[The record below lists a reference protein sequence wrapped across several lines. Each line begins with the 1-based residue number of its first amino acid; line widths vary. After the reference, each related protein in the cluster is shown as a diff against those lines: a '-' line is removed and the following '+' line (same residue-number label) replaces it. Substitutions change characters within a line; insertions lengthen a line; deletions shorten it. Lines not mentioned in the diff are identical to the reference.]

1 MPLLPYPSYAES
13 YQNTFPLPG
22 KPSLAGNVLSRTKR
36 PMDPKAMKRGSAKF
50 SLPPDTNVKDVLA
63 AVRRHFSL
71 RAESSTPHV
80 QHYFDSFDWLLHE
93 AETALYLEDAG
104 SEKHLYWTHL
114 ADDTP
119 THSLPVSEPPRFA
132 KDLPPSHFCDALAP
146 VLGYRAL
153 LPVVDVAYHRR
164 VFRVLNDDEKTTAR
178 LVIEEQATATNAT
191 PGHSA
196 SLNATLYIAPL
207 KGYHKT
213 AQAVS
218 RLLRTELA
226 LPEHDTP
233 LLLDAL
239 NALGH
244 TPDRTA
250 AKNDPV
256 LDAALRADEAVRLLL
271 RSLLQTIVLNEP
283 GLRADIDTEFLHDF
297 RVAVRRTRSVL
308 SQLKSIF
315 PSDVLDSY
323 RPAFKWLGNITGP
336 TRDLDVYLR
345 KFETYQS
352 WVPPRVQNDLE
363 PLRDFL
369 TTEQRRVQRR
379 MVKALD
385 SPRYRALIDGWRVF
399 LDGPAPNPPSSLEA
413 VRPVL
418 EVASARIWRTYKKVI
433 KEGRAI
439 VNNPDAPA
447 QALHDLR
454 IRCKKLRYLLE
465 LFRSLYP
472 AKALKRSIK
481 ALKNL
486 QDNLGDFND
495 FEVQQ
500 DTLQQF
506 AVQMMKEGR
515 TEPETFLAM
524 GRLEAY
530 MEQRQHETRE
540 AFAERFTRFAAPKNQ
555 KQFKAL
561 FKRDA

>member
-1 MPLLPYPSYAES
+1 
-13 YQNTFPLPG
+13 
-22 KPSLAGNVLSRTKR
+22 
-36 PMDPKAMKRGSAKF
+36 MKRGSARF
-50 SLPPDTNVKDVLA
+50 SLPADTTVEAILK

-80 QHYFDSFDWLLHE
+80 RHYFDSFDWLLHE
-93 AETALYLEDAG
+93 AETTLYLEETG
-104 SEKHLYWTHL
+104 SEKHLYWASL
-114 ADDTP
+114 SDDTP

-132 KDLPPSHFCDALAP
+132 KDLPPGHLCDTLTP

-153 LPVVDVAYHRR
+153 LPVVNVAYHRR
-164 VFRVLNDDEKTTAR
+164 VFRVLNDDKKTTAR
-178 LVIEEQATATNAT
+178 LIIEEKAVATNDT

-196 SLNATLYIAPL
+196 SLDTTLHIAPL
-207 KGYHKT
+207 KGYTKT
-213 AQAVS
+213 AQALS
-218 RLLRTELA
+218 RLVRTELA
-226 LPEHDTP
+226 LAEHTTP
-233 LLLDAL
+233 LLLNAL

-244 TPDRTA
+244 KPGGRK
-250 AKNDPV
+250 AKKDPP
-256 LDAALRADEAVRLLL
+256 LDPGLRADEAVRLLL
-271 RSLLQTIVLNEP
+271 RSLLQTILLNEP
-283 GLRADIDTEFLHDF
+283 GVRADIDTEFLHDF

-308 SQLKSIF
+308 SQLKSIL
-315 PSDVLDSY
+315 PPDVLECY

-336 TRDLDVYLR
+336 TRDLDVYLL
-345 KFETYQS
+345 KFGTYQS
-352 WVPPRVQNDLE
+352 WVPARVQEDLE

-369 TTEQRRVQRR
+369 TVHQRQAQRR

-385 SPRYRALIDGWRVF
+385 SPRYRALMDGWQRF
-399 LDGPAPNPPSSLEA
+399 LDGPAPDPPPSPEA

-433 KEGRAI
+433 KEGQAI

-447 QALHDLR
+447 EALHDLR

-472 AKALKRSIK
+472 PKTLKMLIK

-486 QDNLGDFND
+486 QNNLGDFND

-506 AVQMMKEGR
+506 AVQMMKEGQ
-515 TEPETFLAM
+515 TETETFLAM

-540 AFAERFTRFAAPKNQ
+540 AFAEEFTRFAHPDIQ
-555 KQFKAL
+555 EQFRVL
-561 FKRDA
+561 FKPQP

>member
-1 MPLLPYPSYAES
+1 
-13 YQNTFPLPG
+13 
-22 KPSLAGNVLSRTKR
+22 
-36 PMDPKAMKRGSAKF
+36 MKRGTARF
-50 SLPPDTNVKDVLA
+50 TLPAGTNVDDVLS

-71 RAESSTPHV
+71 RAEASKPGIR
-80 QHYFDSFDWLLHE
+80 HYFDSFDGLLHE
-93 AETALYLEDAG
+93 AQTALYLEETG
-104 SEKHLYWTHL
+104 SQKHLHWTRL
-114 ADDTP
+114 PDDTP

-132 KDLPPSHFCDALAP
+132 KDLPPGPFCDALTP

-153 LPVVDVAYHRR
+153 LPVVEVAYQRH
-164 VFRVLNDDEKTTAR
+164 VFRVLNDAQKTTAR
-178 LVIEEQATATNAT
+178 LIIEQKTATNAA

-196 SLNATLYIAPL
+196 TLDATLYVAPL
-207 KGYHKT
+207 KGYQK
-213 AQAVS
+213 AGQALS

-226 LPEHDTP
+226 LTTHDTP

-239 NALGH
+239 EALGH
-244 TPDRTA
+244 TPGGTA
-250 AKNDPV
+250 ANNDLV
-256 LDAALRADEAVRLLL
+256 LDPALRADEAVRLIL
-271 RSLLQTIVLNEP
+271 RALLQTIILNEP
-283 GLRADIDTEFLHDF
+283 GVRADIDTEFLHDF

-308 SQLKSIF
+308 SQLKDIF
-315 PSDVLDSY
+315 PPGVLQDY
-323 RPAFKWLGNITGP
+323 RPAFKWLGGITGP
-336 TRDLDVYLR
+336 TRDLDVYLL

-369 TTEQRRVQRR
+369 TVQQRQAQRSL
-379 MVKALD
+379 VKALD
-385 SPRYRALIDGWRVF
+385 SPRSRALIDGWRTF
-399 LDGPAPNPPSSLEA
+399 LDGPAPDPPPSPEA
-413 VRPVL
+413 ARPVL

-433 KEGRAI
+433 KEGQAI
-439 VNNPDAPA
+439 VNNPAAPA
-447 QALHDLR
+447 EALHALR

-472 AKALKRSIK
+472 AKALRQSIK

-506 AVQMMKEGR
+506 AVQMMDEAR
-515 TEPETFLAM
+515 TEAETILAM

-540 AFAERFTRFAAPKNQ
+540 AFAERFTRFAHPDNQ
-555 KQFKAL
+555 RQFRAL
-561 FKRDA
+561 FKRTV